1 MSTLSFVTVPG
12 TALWNSG
19 LLRIDFQIHQHQA
32 SKNWRISI
40 WFYKSTFKRSVSQFH
55 KLIHLLNWN
64 CGMIIV
70 FNPYCA
76 TGIRGPWMLKA
87 RGFPRPSVQCT
98 LRSCRARR
106 HGTHI
111 KQVLRG
117 NHGHVRRQPWGSQHS
132 TFRWVLVGCIGIPG
146 RAGLGASF
154 CSRSTHF
161 KRLILFL

>member
-1 MSTLSFVTVPG
+1 M
-12 TALWNSG
+12 
-19 LLRIDFQIHQHQA
+19 
-32 SKNWRISI
+32 ISQEHI
-40 WFYKSTFKRSVSQFH
+40 QEVCFTVSQINPSA
-55 KLIHLLNWN
+55 KLKLWHDNRLQSILCNR
-64 CGMIIV
+64 
-70 FNPYCA
+70 Y
-76 TGIRGPWMLKA
+76 PWTMDD

>member
-1 MSTLSFVTVPG
+1 
-12 TALWNSG
+12 
-19 LLRIDFQIHQHQA
+19 
-32 SKNWRISI
+32 
-40 WFYKSTFKRSVSQFH
+40 
-55 KLIHLLNWN
+55 
-64 CGMIIV
+64 MIIV

-161 KRLILFL
+161 KKETNFISLTKLKCPIGPWYYYTGVCNFVCKSSFHATDVIMLQIERFCRQ